1 MAYVSGQEG
10 DGATEAWWHRPVG
23 AWGPGQ
29 RLLACG
35 AAVVAELRAAV
46 RRELGYS
53 CSAGGC
59 TLSTA
64 TCSDIRVCPAYIT
77 TRGTEQICVRD
88 STMRQSLLGSPNA
101 EYNSKFCMQ
110 PVQPM
115 THP

>member
-59 TLSTA
+59 TLNASNAVIFACALHTELLEELNKSA
-64 TCSDIRVCPAYIT
+64 YEIRPCDSHSLALPTPNTIQSSACSLCN
-77 TRGTEQICVRD
+77 
-88 STMRQSLLGSPNA
+88 L
-101 EYNSKFCMQ
+101 
-110 PVQPM
+110 
-115 THP
+115 